1 MSSSNILLAYGNK
14 APGATLAGGSWDST
28 LTLNNLKT
36 RKLAQV
42 ARSTNTSIY
51 NTQFRFDLAANYTL
65 RALALVNHNLTT
77 GARWRARTTAATMD
91 MDFVGPTSM
100 KPVTLTTSGG
110 ANGTRVNIYGQIE
123 AATCPRY
130 DYSPVNL
137 ASGTA
142 TQTISNVPAGTYV
155 LVTTGSNAAVMA
167 TGTTVDNSGTIGTTS
182 LPAFVV
188 VTATGDVTLTVLSAA
203 TAIHF
208 RESLGLLVE
217 EARTNLL
224 LRSSALL
231 TSPWSPG
238 NLSYS
243 GATIAAPDGSSVE
256 PITTTGGGSTINFQQ
271 MTAPAVPFTISAYVR
286 DLNAGSNS
294 MVNKYG
300 VYNVS
305 TSSDVAY
312 LAVDYATGAVAV
324 SGPEAGSSVVR
335 STPCHNGWH
344 RVSITISAGVTPGDI
359 INIYAGA
366 LGDIPSAGVS
376 WYAWG
381 LQMEAGAFPASYIPT
396 TSAAVTRTADNPRA
410 SGSNFTGFYNAT
422 AGTLFV
428 EATSTA
434 TAATRGL
441 ASLNDNSHSNVTQLF
456 LTSSDAPQLE
466 VYNGATQANLT
477 ASAVTPTTAFKVAGA
492 YKANDFALCS
502 NGGAVGTD
510 TSGAVPTV
518 TQLSIGAING
528 GTHQLNGHI
537 RRITYWPTR
546 LANAELQAIT
556 TTGPE
561 AIGYDSGWQD
571 ALAMT
576 FHGDTP
582 ANWGAQYPLIAATSE
597 AVTARYLTVEIDDT
611 TNAAGYVQIGH
622 LYASGGFQPEHNAE
636 HPGFA
641 DGRID
646 PSDVETSV
654 TGRVYGT
661 KREQRRKVDF
671 SLPALSQDEADHV
684 DELRAAMGITESVL
698 YVPDPANAAHSQRYS
713 FWGRFAEVNQ
723 LEYPFYENRS
733 TIFRLEQK
741 K

>member
-1 MSSSNILLAYGNK
+1 MANILIGYNNRALD
-14 APGATLAGGSWDST
+14 ATMTSNGSWDGT
-28 LTLNNLKT
+28 LVLNNIKSE
-36 RKLAQV
+36 RLALV
-42 ARSTNTSIY
+42 ARTSSASRNNT
-51 NTQFRFDLAANYTL
+51 TFVAKFAANYAL
-65 RALALVNHNLTT
+65 RAIALLNHNVSTA
-77 GARWRARTTAATMD
+77 GRWRARVSAATLD
-91 MDFVGPTSM
+91 LDYTGTNPRNPGT
-100 KPVTLTTSGG
+100 VTYGGG
-110 ANGTRVNIYGQIE
+110 ANGTYVDYLG
-123 AATCPRY
+123 TVTSGSCPRF

-137 ASGTA
+137 ASGAA
-142 TQTISNVPAGTYV
+142 TQTVSSVPAGRYV
-155 LVTTGSNAAVMA
+155 LSCSGSGSVTATGS
-167 TGTTVDNSGTIGTTS
+167 TVDNSGTVGMQSVVT
-182 LPAFVV
+182 FVD
-188 VTATGDVTLTVLSAA
+188 VTATGDVTLTVAGTV
-203 TAIHF
+203 TAINF
-208 RESLGLLVE
+208 RQSLGLLHE
-217 EARTNLL
+217 EQRTNLL
-224 LRSSALL
+224 TYSAQFD
-231 TSPWSPG
+231 
-238 NLSYS
+238 
-243 GATIAAPDGSSVE
+243 AAAWNRASE
-256 PITTTGGGSTINFQQ
+256 TGGS
-271 MTAPAVPFTISAYVR
+271 
-286 DLNAGSNS
+286 
-294 MVNKYG
+294 
-300 VYNVS
+300 VS
-305 TSSDVAY
+305 
-312 LAVDYATGAVAV
+312 
-324 SGPEAGSSVVR
+324 AGSSTSPDGGTNADTYTR
-335 STPCHNGWH
+335 ATA
-344 RVSITISAGVTPGDI
+344 TISFAFLRQVVSGDASQALTFSVYIRAATSLTTRMVISNLTVATLASEELSVTTVWQRFSFSIAASALTDTGSIGVGFV
-359 INIYAGA
+359 G
-366 LGDIPSAGVS
+366 GSAGDQLIL
-376 WYAWG
+376 WG
-381 LQMEAGAFPASYIPT
+381 AQLEAGLSPSSYIPT
-396 TSAAVTRTADNPRA
+396 TSAAVTRTADSVSMTSTA
-410 SGSNFTGFYNAT
+410 FTAWHS
-422 AGTLFV
+422 AAQGTLYV
-428 EATSTA
+428 EATAAA
-434 TAATRGL
+434 TGATRGL
-441 ASLNDNSHSNVTQLF
+441 ASLNDGSGSNVTQLF
-456 LTSSDAPQLE
+456 LTSSDAPRLE

-510 TSGAVPTV
+510 TSGAVPAV

-528 GTHQLNGHI
+528 ATSPLNGHI

>member
-1 MSSSNILLAYGNK
+1 MANILIGYNNRALD
-14 APGATLAGGSWDST
+14 ATMTSNGSWDGT
-28 LTLNNLKT
+28 LVLNNIKSE
-36 RKLAQV
+36 RLALV
-42 ARSTNTSIY
+42 ARTSSASRNNT
-51 NTQFRFDLAANYTL
+51 TFVAKFAANYAL
-65 RALALVNHNLTT
+65 RAIALLNHNVSTA
-77 GARWRARTTAATMD
+77 GRWRARVSAATLD
-91 MDFVGPTSM
+91 LDYTGTNPRNPGT
-100 KPVTLTTSGG
+100 VTYGGG
-110 ANGTRVNIYGQIE
+110 ANGTYVDYLG
-123 AATCPRY
+123 TVTSGSCPRF

-137 ASGTA
+137 ASGAA
-142 TQTISNVPAGTYV
+142 TQTVSSVPAGRYV
-155 LVTTGSNAAVMA
+155 LSCSGSGSVTATGS
-167 TGTTVDNSGTIGTTS
+167 TVDNSGTVGTQS
-182 LPAFVV
+182 V
-188 VTATGDVTLTVLSAA
+188 VTFVDVSSAGDVTLTVAGTV
-203 TAIHF
+203 TAINF

-300 VYNVS
+300 VYNGS

-312 LAVDYATGAVAV
+312 LAVDYATGAVAA

-671 SLPALSQDEADHV
+671 SLPVLSQDEADHV